1 MNLIALNLHFS
12 SYFVCFAYTNGNYRG
27 GGGLKPPAS
36 DGLVLHVT
44 LPAAINS
51 LQNCEKYI
59 NAVDC
64 KWYALSPLAL

>member
-1 MNLIALNLHFS
+1 MEII
-12 SYFVCFAYTNGNYRG
+12 G
-27 GGGLKPPAS
+27 GGSQAPQPPAS
-36 DGLVLHVT
+36 DGFVLHVT

-51 LQNCEKYI
+51 FQNCEKYI